1 MNRAGTKAHPQARGE
16 VGIRSDRS
24 DYALLLALAVL
35 IGVACLTLVP
45 NPIGRIV
52 EGIARIF

>member
-1 MNRAGTKAHPQARGE
+1 MNRDGTEVHHRPHGE
-16 VGIRSDRS
+16 AQRPDRK

>member
-1 MNRAGTKAHPQARGE
+1 MNRAGTKAHRQTSSVIG
-16 VGIRSDRS
+16 VRSDRS
-24 DYALLLALAVL
+24 DYALLLALAAL